1 VSTRS
6 PCASA
11 SRRQSARI
19 LATFGTVAG
28 LLWAQTAPALAGAM
42 EKGATQ
48 RMRQNRT
55 NFIYNCLSSER
66 QISELKTF
74 VQADAAL
81 PERTVLEPT
90 ERRNEPTVRIAVH
103 QRGPGTNNCILVMI
117 HGILANHDSW
127 RYLTGPLSSDFDLWI
142 IDLPG
147 CGDSDKPDPEALAGD
162 GYSPGAIA
170 DRVMQ
175 AVEQCLTNRNDSP
188 RLVLVAHSLGG
199 MIALRMTGD
208 LELRRRHARLL
219 RQVDGLVLFAPGDV
233 NVNQASQVFTT
244 IAQLGSGKVVI
255 GDLLGIVREATA
267 KSTLNGF
274 ASPRLATTETADQ
287 LHHILTHANERRAA
301 QAMIKQAVPW
311 KFKENRPD
319 WHPIHELEKNYS
331 NVDKPCLIVWGE
343 CDEVLPESMGYKLA
357 AQIAGAK
364 LVVLHDCMHSIELER
379 PDDCV
384 RLIRDFQATVQVARR
399 QTAPLPAE
407 TKTADDFF
415 AHLD

>member
-1 VSTRS
+1 
-6 PCASA
+6 
-11 SRRQSARI
+11 
-19 LATFGTVAG
+19 
-28 LLWAQTAPALAGAM
+28 
-42 EKGATQ
+42 
-48 RMRQNRT
+48 
-55 NFIYNCLSSER
+55 
-66 QISELKTF
+66 
-74 VQADAAL
+74 
-81 PERTVLEPT
+81 
-90 ERRNEPTVRIAVH
+90 
-103 QRGPGTNNCILVMI
+103 MI

-142 IDLPG
+142 VDLPG
-147 CGDSDKPDPEALAGD
+147 CGDSDKPEPEALTGD
-162 GYSPGAIA
+162 GYSPGAMA

-175 AVEQCLTNRNDSP
+175 AVEQCLADRNDSP
-188 RLVLVAHSLGG
+188 HLVLVAHSLGG

-219 RQVDGLVLFAPGDV
+219 QQVDGLVLFAPGDV

-244 IAQLGSGKVVI
+244 IAKLGGGKVVI

-267 KSTLNGF
+267 RSTMNGF
-274 ASPRLATTETADQ
+274 ASPRVATMETADQ
-287 LHHILTHANERRAA
+287 LHHILTQADERHAA

-311 KFKENRPD
+311 KFRENRPD
-319 WHPIHELEKNYS
+319 WDLIHELEKNYP

-384 RLIRDFQATVQVARR
+384 RLIRDFQATMQAA
-399 QTAPLPAE
+399 APPAK
-407 TKTADDFF
+407 TKIADDFF
-415 AHLD
+415 AQVDFDFFA